1 MKIAIMQPY
10 FYPYLGYFELIASV
24 DKFIFFDDVNF
35 KKKGFIHRNFINQS
49 GENQQINLTLNKA
62 SQNKKINEL
71 EILDAS
77 SQCIPRILS
86 AYQESNYYA
95 DVQELCEFH
104 QNLTERNLAYFLSAV
119 LQFIANKILRNPPE
133 FLYSSDINERS
144 NLYGE
149 ERIINLTQQLGGKE
163 YFNLPGG
170 KLLYSREK
178 FLGAGLELAFLV
190 PNLLIS
196 GHESNLSIIDAVAEI
211 GWSNL
216 RDRFISEERIFD

>member
-24 DKFIFFDDVNF
+24 DKFVIFDDVNF

-49 GENQQINLTLNKA
+49 GENQQINLILNKA

-77 SQCIPRILS
+77 TQCIPRILS
-86 AYQESNYYA
+86 AYQESNYYS

-104 QNLTERNLAYFLSAV
+104 QDISERNLAHFLGTV
-119 LQFIANKILRNPPE
+119 LQFTANKILRKPPE
-133 FLYSSDINERS
+133 FLYSSHITEHP

-149 ERIINLTQQLGGKE
+149 ERIINLAQQLGGKE

-170 KLLYSREK
+170 KLIYSREK
-178 FLGAGLELAFLV
+178 FRGAGLELAFLV

-196 GHESNLSIIDAVAEI
+196 GRESSLSIIDAVAEI

-216 RDRFISEERIFD
+216 QDRFISEERVFD